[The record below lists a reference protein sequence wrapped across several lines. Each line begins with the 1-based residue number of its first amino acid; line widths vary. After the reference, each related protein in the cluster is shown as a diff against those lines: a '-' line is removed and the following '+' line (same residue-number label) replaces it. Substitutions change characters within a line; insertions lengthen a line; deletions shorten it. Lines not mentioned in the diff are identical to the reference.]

1 MCVDFYLTLWLETS
15 RWRMCEEST
24 GFAPG
29 AIWGEQEEC
38 APEASWPGQLKDP
51 VGILRQM
58 MLARECDRRSG
69 LAVRQGKAW
78 FAISSA
84 GHEALGAL
92 GTVLTSRDAVFPHY
106 RDRALAMAR
115 GMTVRDMARDLM
127 GRAGSHSGG
136 RAMASHFSHRP
147 GNVFSLAS
155 PTAAQCLP
163 AAGYAWASLLQG
175 KDDVALCSIG
185 DASSRQ
191 GEFFEAVAFAV
202 HCALPIIF
210 LVSDNG
216 YGISTSTANM
226 SAHRLG
232 LLPENIVEEV
242 DGVDPDAV
250 AEAGARAVAKARAGG
265 GPTVLWCDLDRLDPH
280 SSSDDHRVYRTPKEL
295 AALRDPVVLFR
306 DRLLRLGI
314 IDEGWYERVRRE
326 TAQEV
331 EEEFEKVFSE
341 PVASSETISNHIF
354 GPEVAPPFGGSGGS
368 RDGTIV
374 AAFRDALR
382 DELADRPSMV
392 IFGEDVADPKG
403 GVFGLTKGLGAEVE
417 GRVFNAPLAEATI
430 VGVAVG
436 LAAAGMQPV
445 AEIQFVDFAGPAWN
459 QISNQLATLRWR
471 TLSEWQCPVLLYA
484 PWGGYLPGGGIWHSQ
499 SNESLFTHLPGLR
512 VAVPST
518 PADTQVVVHCALAG
532 SDPTLVLLPKHL
544 MRLRH
549 PSAELPYDPYR
560 ARIRR
565 SGEDVTVVTW
575 GNGVSLAMAAATAAD
590 QDGVSVEVIDL
601 CWLTPVDLKTVAA
614 SVRRTGRLVV
624 VQEDNCTSSFGAGL
638 IAQVVGGDDEFFSL
652 LGAPQLVSRQD
663 LHVPFHPDLEFAVLP
678 AVQDVVAAIRAAVNP
693 SASAPNPEGSWG

>member
-1 MCVDFYLTLWLETS
+1 
-15 RWRMCEEST
+15 MCEAST

-29 AIWGEQEEC
+29 ASSGKS
-38 APEASWPGQLKDP
+38 EARASGSSWPGQLKDP
-51 VGILRQM
+51 VGVLRQM
-58 MLARECDRRSG
+58 MLSRECDRRSG
-69 LAVRQGKAW
+69 LALRQGKAW
-78 FAISSA
+78 FALSSA

-92 GTVLTSRDAVFPHY
+92 GTVLRPQDAVFPHY
-106 RDRALAMAR
+106 RDRALVMAR
-115 GMTVRDMARDLM
+115 GMTVRDVARDLM

-136 RAMASHFSHRP
+136 RAMASHFSYRP

-163 AAGYAWASLLQG
+163 AAGYAWASLLRG
-175 KDDVALCSIG
+175 DDDVVLCSIG

-202 HCALPIIF
+202 QCSLPIVF
-210 LVSDNG
+210 FVSDNG
-216 YGISTSTANM
+216 YGISTSTAHM

-232 LLPENIVEEV
+232 LLPVDIVEEV
-242 DGVDPDAV
+242 DGVDPEAV
-250 AEAGARAVAKARAGG
+250 AEAGTRAVAKARAGG

-280 SSSDDHRVYRTPKEL
+280 SSSDDQRVYRTPEEL

-306 DRLLRLGI
+306 DRLVRVGI
-314 IDEGWYERVRRE
+314 IDEDWYERVRTE
-326 TAQEV
+326 TAREV
-331 EEEFEKVFSE
+331 EEEFEQVVSE
-341 PVASSETISNHIF
+341 LVVPSETTADHLF
-354 GPEVAPPFGGSGGS
+354 GPEAVPPVGPGGS
-368 RDGTIV
+368 RGGTIV

-382 DELADRPSMV
+382 EELAARPDMV
-392 IFGEDVADPKG
+392 VFGEDVADPKG
-403 GVFGLTKGLGAEVE
+403 GVFGLTKGLGVGGEE
-417 GRVFNAPLAEATI
+417 RGQERVVNAPLAEATI

-436 LAAAGMQPV
+436 LAAAGMRPV

-518 PADTQVVVHCALAG
+518 PADAQAVVHCAMAG
-532 SDPTLVLLPKHL
+532 SDPTLVLVPKHL

-549 PSAELPYDPYR
+549 PLAEVPYDPYR
-560 ARIRR
+560 ARTRR
-565 SGEDVTVVTW
+565 SGDDVTVVTW
-575 GNGVSLAMAAATAAD
+575 GNGVSLAMAAAAAAAE
-590 QDGVSVEVIDL
+590 DGLSVEVIDL

-638 IAQVVGGDDEFFSL
+638 IAQVLGGDDEFFSL
-652 LGAPQLVSRQD
+652 LGAPQLVSRED
-663 LHVPFHPDLEFAVLP
+663 LHVPFHPDLESAVLP
-678 AVQDVVAAIRAAVNP
+678 AVEDVIAAIWAAVHP
-693 SASAPNPEGSWG
+693 SAPNLEEMGTL